1 MENENTTN
9 TTTTTTKPTTRTRE
23 RVHKRVKQFRALS
36 PLSQI
41 VSSALLSC
49 YVFDFSTTFNNSF
62 GLPLTFSSLF
72 GKPWTVVTSQ
82 ILSPS
87 LLVLP
92 AVVGVVF
99 CVEVLLKRAFV
110 GSRVVCELLLVT
122 SAVTGTL
129 YFAFDFIHRTIVTG
143 EPAEAEALAL
153 GPHGALGGLLV
164 LCKKLKN
171 ELSDEEP
178 VRRAAKYGPIWYLV
192 LAVFLGG
199 EINREERVFGVALFG
214 VIGGNVYFRWRGRK
228 LLGMNIVATSAAA
241 GKSGSSSNAS
251 APAPAKSGEDTA
263 SGNESEQAMDEELK
277 KKKLREELGRKALM
291 ERIKQKE
298 TEEEEEQN
306 SSSNA

>member
-9 TTTTTTKPTTRTRE
+9 TTTTTTTTRTRE
-23 RVHKRVKQFRALS
+23 RVRKRVKQFRALS

-41 VSSALLSC
+41 VSSVLLLC
-49 YVFDFSTTFNNSF
+49 YVFDFSSTFNDSF

-99 CVEVLLKRAFV
+99 CIEVLLKRAFV
-110 GSRVVCELLLVT
+110 GSRVVCELLLVS

-129 YFAFDFIHRTIVTG
+129 YFVFDFVHRTMVTG

-251 APAPAKSGEDTA
+251 APAESGEDAA
-263 SGNESEQAMDEELK
+263 SGSESEQATDEELK

-291 ERIKQKE
+291 ERMKQKE
-298 TEEEEEQN
+298 TEEEKEQN

>member
-1 MENENTTN
+1 MENENIN
-9 TTTTTTKPTTRTRE
+9 TTTTTTTTTRTRE
-23 RVHKRVKQFRALS
+23 RVRKRVKQFRALS

-41 VSSALLSC
+41 VSSVLLSC
-49 YVFDFSTTFNNSF
+49 YVFDFSSTFNDSF

-99 CVEVLLKRAFV
+99 CIEVLLKRAFV
-110 GSRVVCELLLVT
+110 GSRVVCELLLV
-122 SAVTGTL
+122 SMAVTGTL
-129 YFAFDFIHRTIVTG
+129 YFGFDFVHRTIVTG

-228 LLGMNIVATSAAA
+228 LLGMNIVATSA
-241 GKSGSSSNAS
+241 
-251 APAPAKSGEDTA
+251 PAKSGEDAA
-263 SGNESEQAMDEELK
+263 SGSESEQATDEELE

-291 ERIKQKE
+291 ERMKQKE
-298 TEEEEEQN
+298 TEEEKEQN

>member
-9 TTTTTTKPTTRTRE
+9 TTTTTTTTRTRE
-23 RVHKRVKQFRALS
+23 RVRKRVKQFRALS

-41 VSSALLSC
+41 VSSVLLLC
-49 YVFDFSTTFNNSF
+49 YVFDFSSTFNDSF

-99 CVEVLLKRAFV
+99 CIEVLLKRAFV
-110 GSRVVCELLLVT
+110 GSRVVCELLLVS

-129 YFAFDFIHRTIVTG
+129 YFVFDFVHRTMITG

-228 LLGMNIVATSAAA
+228 LLGMNIVATSASA

-251 APAPAKSGEDTA
+251 APAESGEDAA
-263 SGNESEQAMDEELK
+263 SGSESEQATDEELK

-291 ERIKQKE
+291 ERMKQKE
-298 TEEEEEQN
+298 TEEEKEQN
-306 SSSNA
+306 SSSKA

>member
-9 TTTTTTKPTTRTRE
+9 TTTTTTTTTRTRE
-23 RVHKRVKQFRALS
+23 RVRKRVKQFRALS

-41 VSSALLSC
+41 VSSVLLSC
-49 YVFDFSTTFNNSF
+49 YVFDFSSTFNDSF

-99 CVEVLLKRAFV
+99 CIEVLLKRAFV
-110 GSRVVCELLLVT
+110 GSRVVCELLLVS

-129 YFAFDFIHRTIVTG
+129 YFAFDFVHRTIVTG

-251 APAPAKSGEDTA
+251 APAKSGEDAA
-263 SGNESEQAMDEELK
+263 SGSESEQATDEELK

-291 ERIKQKE
+291 ERMKQKE
-298 TEEEEEQN
+298 TEEEKEQN

>member
-9 TTTTTTKPTTRTRE
+9 TTTTTTTTRTRE
-23 RVHKRVKQFRALS
+23 RVRKRVKQFRALS

-41 VSSALLSC
+41 VSSVLLLC
-49 YVFDFSTTFNNSF
+49 YVFDFSSTFNDSF

-99 CVEVLLKRAFV
+99 CIEVLLKRAFV
-110 GSRVVCELLLVT
+110 GSRVVCELLLVS

-129 YFAFDFIHRTIVTG
+129 YFVFDFVHRTMVTG

-251 APAPAKSGEDTA
+251 APAESGEDAA
-263 SGNESEQAMDEELK
+263 SGSESEQATDEELK

-291 ERIKQKE
+291 ERMKQKE
-298 TEEEEEQN
+298 TEEEKEQN
-306 SSSNA
+306 SSSKA

>member
-9 TTTTTTKPTTRTRE
+9 TTTRTRE
-23 RVHKRVKQFRALS
+23 RVRKRVKQFRALS

-41 VSSALLSC
+41 VSSVLLLC
-49 YVFDFSTTFNNSF
+49 YVFDFSSTFNDSF

-99 CVEVLLKRAFV
+99 CIEVLLKRAFV

-251 APAPAKSGEDTA
+251 APAESGEDAA
-263 SGNESEQAMDEELK
+263 SGSESEQATDEELK

-291 ERIKQKE
+291 ERMKQKE
-298 TEEEEEQN
+298 TEEEKEQN

>member
-9 TTTTTTKPTTRTRE
+9 TTTTTTTTRTRE
-23 RVHKRVKQFRALS
+23 RVRKRVKQFRALS

-41 VSSALLSC
+41 VSSVLLLC
-49 YVFDFSTTFNNSF
+49 YVFDFSSTFNDSF

-99 CVEVLLKRAFV
+99 CIEVLLKRAFV
-110 GSRVVCELLLVT
+110 GSRVVCELLLVS

-129 YFAFDFIHRTIVTG
+129 YFVFDFVHRTMVTG

-251 APAPAKSGEDTA
+251 APAESGEDAA
-263 SGNESEQAMDEELK
+263 SGSESEQAMDEELK

-291 ERIKQKE
+291 ERMKQKE
-298 TEEEEEQN
+298 TEEEKEQN
-306 SSSNA
+306 SSSKA

>member
-9 TTTTTTKPTTRTRE
+9 TTTRTRE
-23 RVHKRVKQFRALS
+23 RVRKRVKQFRALS

-41 VSSALLSC
+41 VSSVLLLC
-49 YVFDFSTTFNNSF
+49 YVFDFSSTFNDSF

-99 CVEVLLKRAFV
+99 CIEVLLKRAFV

-122 SAVTGTL
+122 S
-129 YFAFDFIHRTIVTG
+129 
-143 EPAEAEALAL
+143 
-153 GPHGALGGLLV
+153 
-164 LCKKLKN
+164 
-171 ELSDEEP
+171 
-178 VRRAAKYGPIWYLV
+178 AKYGPIWYLV

-251 APAPAKSGEDTA
+251 APAPAKSGEDAA
-263 SGNESEQAMDEELK
+263 SGSESEQAMDEELK

-291 ERIKQKE
+291 ERMKQKE
-298 TEEEEEQN
+298 TEEEKEQN

>member
-9 TTTTTTKPTTRTRE
+9 TTTTTTTRTRE
-23 RVHKRVKQFRALS
+23 RVRKRVKQFRALS

-41 VSSALLSC
+41 VSSVLLSC
-49 YVFDFSTTFNNSF
+49 YVFDFSSTFNDSF

-99 CVEVLLKRAFV
+99 CIEVLLKRAFV
-110 GSRVVCELLLVT
+110 GSRVVCELLLV
-122 SAVTGTL
+122 SMAVTGTF
-129 YFAFDFIHRTIVTG
+129 YFGFDFVHRTIVTG

-251 APAPAKSGEDTA
+251 APAKSGEDAA
-263 SGNESEQAMDEELK
+263 SGSESEQAMDEELK

-291 ERIKQKE
+291 ERMKQKE
-298 TEEEEEQN
+298 TEEEKEQN